1 MQRLRTWDFAAKF
14 LVKKKLVELRR
25 YPLKK
30 FSAWTKN
37 ELVSLGPT
45 FIKLGQVASTRNDI
59 FEPELIQELET
70 LQDQVPPMSLED
82 VTQVITNTNFQ
93 YFDMVPYKSA
103 SLGQV
108 HKAILP
114 DGTPVIVKIQR
125 VGIRE
130 IIEED
135 LRNISEVL
143 VALDALGFSTGSTQS
158 IFNDST
164 KSILDEID
172 YVKESANA
180 IRFRKQLQNETWVVI
195 PRVYTEYTSNT
206 VMTMEFVP
214 STKIMDTKGLRREP
228 LAQALV
234 KVFIDQVMVHGF
246 FHADPH
252 PGNLGITPDGRLVIY
267 DFGLAVEVPKDLSAG
282 LTKVLSCLIQR
293 DTRRMVDTLVDLE
306 IIVPTADRDDIAAFF
321 ESIIDYLEGKGFT
334 DKDLAEIL
342 AREKPFVLPSSFIF
356 MIRAFT
362 MIDGQCKQLDPNFTF
377 YKYLEPMVPVQDA
390 VDIVKIIEM
399 PNRIRA
405 INASMVALERS
416 RGATKRS
423 MGKMLD
429 LLQFVTLVNILSLL
443 LRL

>member
-252 PGNLGITPDGRLVIY
+252 P
-267 DFGLAVEVPKDLSAG
+267 
-282 LTKVLSCLIQR
+282 
-293 DTRRMVDTLVDLE
+293 
-306 IIVPTADRDDIAAFF
+306 
-321 ESIIDYLEGKGFT
+321 
-334 DKDLAEIL
+334 
-342 AREKPFVLPSSFIF
+342 
-356 MIRAFT
+356 
-362 MIDGQCKQLDPNFTF
+362 
-377 YKYLEPMVPVQDA
+377 
-390 VDIVKIIEM
+390 
-399 PNRIRA
+399 
-405 INASMVALERS
+405 
-416 RGATKRS
+416 
-423 MGKMLD
+423 
-429 LLQFVTLVNILSLL
+429 
-443 LRL
+443 